1 MLFHIVAILKPLP
14 KHVLQFVS
22 LLIPL
27 SLLIS
32 MQVLENILLG
42 AIYLQE
48 IFKRVLPWV
57 PSELNAFPLFFS
69 ALMEQNSGIKKS
81 V

>member
-14 KHVLQFVS
+14 KHLLQFVYILIPFS
-22 LLIPL
+22 LLL
-27 SLLIS
+27 S

-48 IFKRVLPWV
+48 IYKRALPWV
-57 PSELNAFPLFFS
+57 PSLVNVSPLLFS
-69 ALMEQNSGIKKS
+69 ALMEQDSGI
-81 V
+81 

>member
-14 KHVLQFVS
+14 KHLLQFVYILIPFS
-22 LLIPL
+22 LLL
-27 SLLIS
+27 S

-48 IFKRVLPWV
+48 IYKRVLPWV
-57 PSELNAFPLFFS
+57 PSLVNVSPLLFS
-69 ALMEQNSGIKKS
+69 ALMEQDSGI
-81 V
+81 